1 MTTAWLFPGQGT
13 QQVGMGKELHA
24 SSAAAR
30 EVWERA
36 DAALGFSLSK
46 LCFEGPEAEL
56 TLTKFAQPAIVTTS
70 IAALAALRE
79 ALPNLELPSC
89 GAGHSLGEYSALVA
103 AGALGFEDAV
113 RLVHLRGQAMQ
124 DAVPAGVG
132 GMAAIMGGDAA
143 AVVTLCQ
150 DAAQGE
156 VVAPAN
162 FNTPG
167 QIVISGHKSAVER
180 AAALAGE
187 RKLKATMLNVSAPF
201 HCSLMAPAAERMKSA
216 LAAVSIGQLRFPVV
230 ANVEAKPNADA
241 ARVAELLVRQVD
253 SSVLWDQTITHMAG
267 AGVTRALEIGPGKVL
282 ANMAKRIDKRV
293 VVLSVGDSEAVAKVA
308 EFLANEASPASIGEL
323 PPLSLPRP

>member
-1 MTTAWLFPGQGT
+1 
-13 QQVGMGKELHA
+13 MGKQLFD
-24 SSAAAR
+24 SSPAAR
-30 EVWERA
+30 QVWERA
-36 DAALGFSLSK
+36 DAALGFSLTK

-79 ALPNLELPSC
+79 SVPELPLPSL
-89 GAGHSLGEYSALVA
+89 GAGHSLGEHSALVA
-103 AGALGFEDAV
+103 ASALRFEDAV

-124 DAVPAGVG
+124 EAVPAGVG
-132 GMAAIMGGDAA
+132 GMAAIMGGEAA
-143 AVVTLCQ
+143 AVEELCR

-201 HCSLMAPAAERMKSA
+201 HCSLMAPAAARMKSA
-216 LAAVSIGQLRFPVV
+216 LAEVSIGQLAFPVV
-230 ANVEAKPNADA
+230 ANVEALPNADA

-253 SSVLWDQTITHMAG
+253 SPVLWDRSVVAMAE
-267 AGVTRALEIGPGKVL
+267 AGITRALEIGPGKVL

-293 VVLSVGDSEAVAKVA
+293 SVLSVGDSESLAKVA
-308 EFLANEASPASIGEL
+308 EFLAG
-323 PPLSLPRP
+323 

>member
-1 MTTAWLFPGQGT
+1 
-13 QQVGMGKELHA
+13 MGKELYA

-36 DAALGFSLSK
+36 DAALGFSLK
-46 LCFEGPEAEL
+46 NLCFEGPEAEL
-56 TLTKFAQPAIVTTS
+56 TLTKHAQPAIVTTS
-70 IAALAALRE
+70 IAALAAIRE
-79 ALPNLELPSC
+79 ALPELELPAC
-89 GAGHSLGEYSALVA
+89 AAGHSLGEYSALVA
-103 AGALGFEDAV
+103 AGSLGFEDAV

-132 GMAAIMGGDAA
+132 GMAAILGGDAA
-143 AVVTLCQ
+143 AVEALCR

-201 HCSLMAPAAERMKSA
+201 HCSLMAPAGVRMKAA
-216 LAAVSIGQLRFPVV
+216 LTAVAPGALSFPVL

-253 SSVLWDQTITHMAG
+253 SPVLWDQTVLAMAE

-293 VVLSVGDSEAVAKVA
+293 SVLSVGDSESVAKVA
-308 EFLANEASPASIGEL
+308 EFLRA
-323 PPLSLPRP
+323 

>member
-13 QQVGMGKELHA
+13 QQVGMGKQLFD
-24 SSAAAR
+24 SSPAAR
-30 EVWERA
+30 QVWERA
-36 DAALGFSLSK
+36 DAALGFSLTK
-46 LCFEGPEAEL
+46 LCFEGPEADL
-56 TLTKFAQPAIVTTS
+56 TLTKYAQPAIVTTS

-79 ALPNLELPSC
+79 SVPNLPLPSV

-103 AGALGFEDAV
+103 ASALRFEDAV

-124 DAVPAGVG
+124 EAVPAGVG
-132 GMAAIMGGDAA
+132 GMAAIMGGEAA
-143 AVVTLCQ
+143 AVEELCR

-201 HCSLMAPAAERMKSA
+201 HCSLMAPAAARMKSA
-216 LAAVSIGQLRFPVV
+216 LAEVTLGQLAFPVV
-230 ANVEAKPNADA
+230 ANVEAQPNADA

-253 SSVLWDQTITHMAG
+253 SPVLWDRSVVAMAE

-293 VVLSVGDSEAVAKVA
+293 SVLSVGDTESLAKVA
-308 EFLANEASPASIGEL
+308 EFLAG
-323 PPLSLPRP
+323 

>member
-1 MTTAWLFPGQGT
+1 
-13 QQVGMGKELHA
+13 MGKQLFD
-24 SSAAAR
+24 SSPAAR
-30 EVWERA
+30 QVWERA
-36 DAALGFSLSK
+36 DAALGFSLTK

-79 ALPNLELPSC
+79 SVPELPLPSL

-103 AGALGFEDAV
+103 ASALRFEDAV

-124 DAVPAGVG
+124 EAVPAGVG
-132 GMAAIMGGDAA
+132 GMAAIMGGEAA
-143 AVVTLCQ
+143 AVEELCR

-201 HCSLMAPAAERMKSA
+201 HCSLMAPAAARMKSA
-216 LAAVSIGQLRFPVV
+216 LAEVSIGQLAFPVV
-230 ANVEAKPNADA
+230 ANVEALPNADA

-253 SSVLWDQTITHMAG
+253 SPVLWDRSVVAMAE
-267 AGVTRALEIGPGKVL
+267 AGITRALEIGPGKVL

-293 VVLSVGDSEAVAKVA
+293 SVLSVGDSESLAKVA
-308 EFLANEASPASIGEL
+308 EFLAG
-323 PPLSLPRP
+323 

>member
-1 MTTAWLFPGQGT
+1 MTTAWFFPGQGT
-13 QQVGMGKELHA
+13 QTVGMGKELYA

-36 DAALGFSLSK
+36 DAALGFSLK
-46 LCFEGPEAEL
+46 NLCFEGPESDL

-70 IAALAALRE
+70 IAALAAIRE
-79 ALPNLELPSC
+79 ALPSLALPAC
-89 GAGHSLGEYSALVA
+89 AAGHSLGEYSALVA

-113 RLVHLRGQAMQ
+113 RLVHLRGTAMQ
-124 DAVPAGVG
+124 EAVPAGVG
-132 GMAAIMGGDAA
+132 GMAAIMGGDTA
-143 AVVTLCQ
+143 AVQQLCA

-156 VVAPAN
+156 IVSPAN

-201 HCSLMAPAAERMKSA
+201 HCSLMAPAAARMQTA
-216 LAAVSIGQLRFPVV
+216 LAAVTINPLAFPVL

-241 ARVAELLVRQVD
+241 GRVAELLVRQVD
-253 SSVLWDQTITHMAG
+253 SSVLWDQTVVAMAE
-267 AGVTRALEIGPGKVL
+267 AGVTKALEIGPGKVL
-282 ANMAKRIDKRV
+282 ANMAKRIDKRIS
-293 VVLSVGDSEAVAKVA
+293 VLSAGDPESVAKVA
-308 EFLANEASPASIGEL
+308 EFLGA
-323 PPLSLPRP
+323 